1 MTEVRALTP
10 ALSFSFT
17 QDGISLPWVLA
28 GASTHS
34 SGTFKA
40 VLVDRSLLSPVYAYT
55 RVWLAGDGYQYPNKY
70 LQFLMI
76 IMCWKMG
83 GEVANRYR
91 NLP

>member
-1 MTEVRALTP
+1 MCALTP
-10 ALSFSFT
+10 ALSFSFI
-17 QDGISLPWVLA
+17 QDVISLPWVLA

-34 SGTFKA
+34 SGKLKA
-40 VLVDRSLLSPVYAYT
+40 VLVT
-55 RVWLAGDGYQYPNKY
+55 RVSVHSGVVGGVGYQYPNKY

-83 GEVANRYR
+83 GEVASRYR